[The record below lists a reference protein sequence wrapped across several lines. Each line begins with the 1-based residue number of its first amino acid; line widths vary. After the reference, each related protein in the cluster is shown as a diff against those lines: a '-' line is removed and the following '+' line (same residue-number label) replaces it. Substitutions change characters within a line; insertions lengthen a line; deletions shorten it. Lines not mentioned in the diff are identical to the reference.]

1 MENLLSPKEI
11 KEQVQKF
18 ESTLFAVRKFLESA
32 RRVGLPAWQLDIKEI
47 EILVADFEGELLG
60 VSNFQ
65 RELEAKQP
73 EFEALRAVGME
84 LGERAKKLEIH
95 NQADYEEYLRLRA
108 ELTAHKELIEA
119 KYAALI
125 EALEQRYH
133 RLLTAQQR
141 LLALCRVDT
150 EGSA

>member
-60 VSNFQ
+60 CRIFSVNWRQSSRNS
-65 RELEAKQP
+65 RHYEL
-73 EFEALRAVGME
+73 
-84 LGERAKKLEIH
+84 
-95 NQADYEEYLRLRA
+95 
-108 ELTAHKELIEA
+108 
-119 KYAALI
+119 
-125 EALEQRYH
+125 
-133 RLLTAQQR
+133 
-141 LLALCRVDT
+141 
-150 EGSA
+150 